1 MSKMIGWLLKKLMVS
16 PGYIANYGYTDGSGD
31 WYIVVDSDK
40 CDGCGKCVEVCPQNV
55 LEVITDDYDDKV
67 VAIRKEHRKNVKYV
81 CAQCKPVRGPRDV
94 KCQKACQSG
103 AITHS
108 W

>member
-1 MSKMIGWLLKKLMVS
+1 MFNWLLRKLWVM

-40 CDGCGKCVEVCPQNV
+40 CDGCGKCVEACPKNV
-55 LEVITDDYDDKV
+55 LEIIVDDYDDKV
-67 VAIRKEHRKNVKYV
+67 VAIRKEHQKNIKYV
-81 CAQCKPVRGPRDV
+81 CAQCKPVSGPRDV
-94 KCQKACQSG
+94 RCQNACPSG

>member
-1 MSKMIGWLLKKLMVS
+1 MFSWLLKRLAVM

-31 WYIVVDSDK
+31 WYIIVDSDK
-40 CDGCGKCVEVCPQNV
+40 CDGCGKCVEACPKNV

-67 VAIRKEHRKNVKYV
+67 VAIRKEHRKNIKYV
-81 CAQCKPVRGPRDV
+81 CAPCKPTSGPRDV
-94 KCQKACQSG
+94 RCQKACSTG